1 MLSKTIQSLIQS
13 FVNFRT
19 QIMIIKKDGVD
30 RPKKNILEKKMGRKE
45 NEKGNIP
52 VQVNT
57 SWLHAI
63 LHVMLI
69 K

>member
-1 MLSKTIQSLIQS
+1 
-13 FVNFRT
+13 
-19 QIMIIKKDGVD
+19 MIIKKDGVD